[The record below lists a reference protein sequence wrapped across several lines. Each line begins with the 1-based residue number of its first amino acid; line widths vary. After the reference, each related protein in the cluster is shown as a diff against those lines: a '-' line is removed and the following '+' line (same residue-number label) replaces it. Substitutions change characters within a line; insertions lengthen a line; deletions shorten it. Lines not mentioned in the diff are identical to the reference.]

1 MRPSWSSGGIDWE
14 EWSTNCETL
23 EDLKTI
29 LTNRYR
35 TKKTI
40 PQIQNKLSKFIQG
53 NDSIRNYSDKILEL
67 IELNELKICELRLLE
82 QSDINN
88 VKRLNELLALNTF
101 KQGLNEKF
109 ISTVFA
115 AIGITIE
122 IMKILMIII
131 IIITNPIK
139 EIQIEQQW

>member
-1 MRPSWSSGGIDWE
+1 M
-14 EWSTNCETL
+14 
-23 EDLKTI
+23 
-29 LTNRYR
+29 
-35 TKKTI
+35 
-40 PQIQNKLSKFIQG
+40 
-53 NDSIRNYSDKILEL
+53 EL

-139 EIQIEQQW
+139 EIQIEQQ